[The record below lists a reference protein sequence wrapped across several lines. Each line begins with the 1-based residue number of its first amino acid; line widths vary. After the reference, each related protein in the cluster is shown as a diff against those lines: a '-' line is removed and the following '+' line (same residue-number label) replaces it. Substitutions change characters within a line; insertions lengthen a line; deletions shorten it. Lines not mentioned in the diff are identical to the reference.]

1 MATDDALMQMQVG
14 TLAALV
20 AICDAL
26 IAAKAIKASALIDR
40 LSALATEEASPQL
53 GTYGYTDPITGQVM
67 IRFGPASQASP
78 RQVLTLW
85 LPRAGTRGQ
94 P

>member
-40 LSALATEEASPQL
+40 LSALATEDASPQL
-53 GTYGYTDPITGQVM
+53 GTYGRNIIDRLVVAIEG
-67 IRFGPASQASP
+67 IAA
-78 RQVLTLW
+78 
-85 LPRAGTRGQ
+85 AHADRGE
-94 P
+94 PH